1 MPAMTH
7 PRQTCKPP
15 RRAIARRVHLDPLR
29 TERQTLKRIARS
41 VLAFQDE
48 ASARHSSE
56 RSRTDRSF
64 LFEHPLLT
72 REGEDFFFRKL
83 RYLRQRLQQHQETL
97 EATADPHRQARL
109 HQATDIARRLIEEL
123 RDILVRSNLR
133 LASAAARKYVS
144 DSLSFDELFSDA
156 TMILLKAIDLFDT
169 ERGFRFS
176 TYYVNAAMRH
186 LHKLR
191 LAARS
196 RHFEMVSAEPEYLAQ
211 LASSTTTDEIEY
223 REDLAESA
231 AMQQRARTLL
241 SNRHYVVMAMRCGL
255 DGIEGKQSFAA
266 IGDDLGVSKE
276 RARQL
281 FNEAIDRL
289 RSECVISAS

>member
-1 MPAMTH
+1 MTH
-7 PRQTCKPP
+7 PRQTQL
-15 RRAIARRVHLDPLR
+15 RHRQAVARRVQLDPLR
-29 TERQTLKRIARS
+29 TERQTLKRIARTMQ
-41 VLAFQDE
+41 LFQVDP
-48 ASARHSSE
+48 AQGHSSD

-72 REGEDFFFRKL
+72 RDGEDFFFRQL
-83 RYLRQRLQQHQETL
+83 RYLRQRHRQHQEAA
-97 EATADPHRQARL
+97 ATCTDSDRQAR
-109 HQATDIARRLIEEL
+109 HQHALSIAERLIAEI
-123 RDILVRSNLR
+123 RDVLVRSNLR

-191 LAARS
+191 LAAQT
-196 RHFEMVSAEPEYLAQ
+196 RHFETVSAEPEYLSQ
-211 LASSTTTDEIEY
+211 LASSTTTDEIEH
-223 REDLAESA
+223 REELAESM
-231 AMQQRARTLL
+231 AMQQRARTVL

-289 RSECVISAS
+289 RSECVTSAS